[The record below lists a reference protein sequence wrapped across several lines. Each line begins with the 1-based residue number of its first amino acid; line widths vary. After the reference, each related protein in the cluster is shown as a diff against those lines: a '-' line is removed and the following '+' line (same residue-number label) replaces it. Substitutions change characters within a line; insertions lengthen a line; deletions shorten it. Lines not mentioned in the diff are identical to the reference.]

1 MVYVLWLLG
10 LHSFVVAQNPAI
22 FKGGNA
28 DGWVSKNYITSSTN
42 IFKGGTSDG
51 WSSINIQQANT
62 NIFKGGTNDGWSSQN
77 FVQNAGGTIF
87 KGGFGDGWDSKNFVQ
102 ANTVIDKGGFG
113 DGWSSINKVQA
124 STAIHKGGF
133 GDGWASTYRPQ
144 GPLPVTLLS
153 FTAQKQGNA
162 SLLEWKTSTEINSNY
177 FDVER
182 SNDAISFLYIGRV
195 NAAGNTSREISY
207 SFTDNQPLPGL
218 DYYRLKQVDL
228 NGRVIYS
235 PARLVKFDD
244 VSSGGIKYYP
254 NPTHGILNIGIT
266 TQMQNEDM
274 VINISNAAG
283 VVVEQLKKSSNA
295 STLIQ
300 VDMRSFSK
308 GTYFIQVKTNSA
320 TSVQGVVL
328 Q

>member
-87 KGGFGDGWDSKNFVQ
+87 KGGFGDGWDSKNLVQ
-102 ANTVIDKGGFG
+102 ASTSIHKGGFG
-113 DGWSSINKVQA
+113 DGWSSINKLQS

-144 GPLPVTLLS
+144 GPLPISLLS
-153 FTAQKQGNA
+153 FTAVKQGLA
-162 SLLEWKTSTEINSNY
+162 ALVEWKTSSEINSNY

-182 SNDAISFLYIGRV
+182 SNDAVNFLFVAKV
-195 NAAGNTSREISY
+195 NAAGNSSRELSY
-207 SFTDNQPLPGL
+207 GFTDNQPMAGPN
-218 DYYRLKQVDL
+218 YYRLKQVDRD
-228 NGRVIYS
+228 GHAVYS
-235 PARLVKFDD
+235 PARLVRFDD
-244 VSSGGIKYYP
+244 AIGAHLKYYP
-254 NPTHGILNIGIT
+254 NPTQGILNIQIT
-266 TQMQNEDM
+266 AQMQDEDM
-274 VINISNAAG
+274 VINITNALG
-283 VVVEQLKKSSNA
+283 IVVEQVKRSYSA
-295 STLIQ
+295 STIIQ
-300 VDMRSFSK
+300 VDMNRFAK
-308 GTYFIQVKTNSA
+308 GTYFIQVKTGSSN
-320 TSVQGVVL
+320 SVQKIVL